1 MRSYRELWLWLGA
14 ALLTLAAAF
23 VAIALAYFTKEAQF
37 SLYTNWQMPTALG
50 VFILAFACFAAAI
63 LGMAFPPWAKARFP
77 NVYLEIYG
85 GVQVTTTRVHPNG
98 MQLDTPIMGYKARI
112 TNLENEQN
120 ASLTIRPFLK
130 LEPGSAGRI
139 GEAICTDV
147 DWPLDPNLGLRVI
160 EMPILLTPGTAIG
173 GDLVY
178 EVSLWPGSKLASPV
192 QVRFQ
197 LMDHISDQK
206 MNVVMKASMGKFS
219 RKDMTPAKGGV
230 EILGPEYET
239 APVQA
244 ADDGTASPPES
255 TPPSS

>member
-23 VAIALAYFTKEAQF
+23 VAIALAYFTKEAHF
-37 SLYTNWQMPTALG
+37 SLYTSWQMPAALG
-50 VFILAFACFAAAI
+50 AFILAFACFAAAI
-63 LGMAFPPWAKARFP
+63 LGMAFPPWVKVKFP
-77 NVYLEIYG
+77 NVYIEIYG
-85 GVQVTTTRVHPNG
+85 GIQATTTRAIPNG
-98 MQLDTPIMGYKARI
+98 MQLDTPIVGYKVRI
-112 TNLENEQN
+112 TNLESEQN

-139 GEAICTDV
+139 GEAICTDI

-160 EMPILLTPGTAIG
+160 EMPILLAPGTAIG

-178 EVSLWPGSKLASPV
+178 EVSRWPGSKLASPP

-206 MNVVMKASMGKFS
+206 MNVVMKASMAKFS
-219 RKDMTPAKGGV
+219 RKDMAPAKGGV
-230 EILGPEYET
+230 EILGPEYEA

-244 ADDGTASPPES
+244 GDDGTTSPPEP
-255 TPPSS
+255 TPRPS